1 MRARRREGEG
11 RLLRLDIDTRLAYI
25 SGGVW
30 SANDISLE
38 IIEADH
44 PVVLIRIRTP
54 VGELEIVGNVT
65 LEGAVLSITAAHVEG
80 LRPGALGRAGLNAI
94 GRKLLEETDAK
105 ELFVQGATRATG
117 ARRGRTPK
125 PFRFPR

>member
-1 MRARRREGEG
+1 
-11 RLLRLDIDTRLAYI
+11 
-25 SGGVW
+25 VW

-65 LEGAVLSITAAHVEG
+65 LEETT
-80 LRPGALGRAGLNAI
+80 RTLGRSAVAKRK
-94 GRKLLEETDAK
+94 GRRD
-105 ELFVQGATRATG
+105 RS
-117 ARRGRTPK
+117 
-125 PFRFPR
+125 